1 MMGKE
6 NSLIKYGEVTV
17 ASEVEGLD
25 RVRATL
31 SAVLKE
37 HGYPGAPK
45 KLSQGEFEEELAA
58 IDGALDQGDK
68 KMDWEETRGEA
79 DGEEDRAGDGV

>member
-1 MMGKE
+1 MGKE

-17 ASEVEGLD
+17 ASEVEGLEK
-25 RVRATL
+25 VKSVL
-31 SAVLKE
+31 SALLRE

-58 IDGALDQGDK
+58 IDDALDEGDK
-68 KMDWEETRGEA
+68 KMEWDGVRGESN
-79 DGEEDRAGDGV
+79 GTEDSAGDGV